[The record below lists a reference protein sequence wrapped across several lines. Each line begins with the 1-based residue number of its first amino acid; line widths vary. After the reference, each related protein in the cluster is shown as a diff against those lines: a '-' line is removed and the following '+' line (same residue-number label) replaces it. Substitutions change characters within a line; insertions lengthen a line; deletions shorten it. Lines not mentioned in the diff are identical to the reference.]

1 MQPLSPL
8 QSKKSRISQLSQSEV
23 FKNSLTIG
31 MDKKLEEKIISQLE
45 EFDEALGKG
54 EFNLN
59 KQQSTL

>member
-1 MQPLSPL
+1 
-8 QSKKSRISQLSQSEV
+8 
-23 FKNSLTIG
+23 